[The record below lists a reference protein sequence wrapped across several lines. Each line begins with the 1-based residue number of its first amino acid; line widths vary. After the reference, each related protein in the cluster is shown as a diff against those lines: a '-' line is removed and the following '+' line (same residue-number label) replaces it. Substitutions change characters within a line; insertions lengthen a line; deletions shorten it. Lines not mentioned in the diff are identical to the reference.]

1 MRILCAILS
10 AVAMGVSSLAVET
23 IRVAGSDQ
31 LGEPFTRALVEFAR
45 QNDVTLQ
52 LDLHGTR
59 PGLEALKERRVDLGL
74 FFVPPGEAPPA
85 DALVSKVIAYYV
97 AVVVVPE
104 ASPLR
109 QITVPQLRG
118 IFALSAGEAFARWGE
133 LNLSG
138 EWTSRPI
145 VLQALSSKF
154 SLTFPLFQRVILEG
168 GAPKAGL
175 ERFATPAEFDARLA
189 TTVNAIGVT
198 GMGASPVA
206 GQRALAIALSPTM
219 AAYLPTPENLHSGGY
234 LLRLPLYVS
243 FRRESAQAL
252 QPLLKFLLSDEGMA
266 SLAPA
271 QFVGLP
277 LSVRNDLIFEFE
289 EIR

>member
-1 MRILCAILS
+1 MRTLCAILS
-10 AVAMGVSSLAVET
+10 AVALGVSSLAGQT

-31 LGEPFTRALVEFAR
+31 LGESFARALAEFAR
-45 QNDVTLQ
+45 QNEVTLQ
-52 LDLHGTR
+52 LDLQGTR
-59 PGLEALKERRVDLGL
+59 PGVDALKERRADLGL
-74 FFVPPGEAPPA
+74 FLVPPGEAPPA
-85 DALVSKVIAYYV
+85 EALVSKVIAYHV
-97 AVVVVPE
+97 AVVVVPD

-118 IFALSAGEAFARWGE
+118 IFGLSAGEAFARWGE
-133 LNLSG
+133 VNLSG

-145 VLQALSSKF
+145 ILQALSPKR

-175 ERFATPAEFDARLA
+175 ERFAAQAEFDARLA

-206 GQRALAIALSPTM
+206 GQRALAIAVSATS

-234 LLRLPLYVS
+234 LLRLPLYVC
-243 FRRESAQAL
+243 FRRETAQAL
-252 QPLLKFLLSDEGMA
+252 QPLLKFLLSDEGLA